1 MVKLDKKDRLL
12 LYELDKNSRQTHSQ
26 LSKKVRIKQETVRYR
41 INNFTKEGIIKNFF
55 TIIDVSKL
63 GKIIYKI
70 LLKLHNVDE
79 KKKKEIMGYLVKNNL
94 VLWVAD
100 TYGVYDIALTIGT
113 DSLIKAKEFLAE
125 LYKVYGKFLQNKE
138 ISVNIS
144 GEYLTRDY
152 LVNKKRVSEKNADYY
167 SDTGKSIVDER
178 DVKILKELAKN
189 SRVSIIEIATKLEI
203 SSDTVIQRIKK
214 MEKNQVIT
222 KYNIFID
229 NAKIGQIHY
238 KVFLYFNNLS
248 SEKEKEL
255 YSYCKSIP
263 KIIYIIKAF
272 GSWDLELDLEVE
284 SVEEFR
290 RIMMDLTSKFSSMIK
305 DYSALTIY
313 NVHKYNLLP

>member
-1 MVKLDKKDRLL
+1 M
-12 LYELDKNSRQTHSQ
+12 
-26 LSKKVRIKQETVRYR
+26 
-41 INNFTKEGIIKNFF
+41 
-55 TIIDVSKL
+55 
-63 GKIIYKI
+63 
-70 LLKLHNVDE
+70 KLHNVDE

-113 DSLIKAKEFLAE
+113 DRLIKAKEFLAE